1 MKLLTPL
8 AMLFISLFLV
18 INIISQKIISC
29 LGIYFTVGDMIFPFM
44 YLISVILTETY
55 GYQTSRTIIW
65 SAFGCNL
72 LASSIMVIAILLP
85 ANSILWSDQ
94 TSFSLILGRTPRLL
108 FASFTAFLT
117 GEFICA
123 NILTKLNKF
132 FNLKTR
138 STISTLVGHLS
149 DSLMFSCI
157 AFAGTTSVK
166 NIIQLALSA
175 CIVKILVQII
185 LLPLITFLIQ
195 KMKQFENI

>member
-1 MKLLTPL
+1 
-8 AMLFISLFLV
+8 MLFISLFLV

-29 LGIYFTVGDMIFPFM
+29 FGIYFTVGDMIFPLM

-72 LASSIMVIAILLP
+72 LVSGIMVIAILLP
-85 ANSILWSDQ
+85 ANSTLWTDQ
-94 TSFSLILGRTPRLL
+94 ASFSLILGKTPRLL

-123 NILTKLNKF
+123 NSLTKLNKF

-138 STISTLVGHLS
+138 STISTFSGHLS
-149 DSLMFSCI
+149 DSLIFSCI
-157 AFAGTTSVK
+157 AFAGITPIK

-175 CIVKILVQII
+175 CITKILVQII
-185 LLPLITFLIQ
+185 LLSLIAVLIQ
-195 KMKQFENI
+195 KMKKFENI